1 MKEAQTAAEELL
13 AADTE
18 LKTCPAAADRIAEL
32 FAQAADTLN

>member
-13 AADTE
+13 AADPDLT
-18 LKTCPAAADRIAEL
+18 TCPAMAEQVKDL